1 MLSDAELDLL
11 SGYAH
16 EKWGLVINEKKRVI
30 VENRIAALRRSD
42 PSVDDVSSLIKG
54 LRNDSRPKL
63 ELALFDVLSTNHTH
77 FFREADHL
85 DLLKKE
91 VLEPA
96 KAARKKGLRIW
107 SAGCSR
113 GCEPYSLSIVMRE
126 VFGDPA
132 KDDHRILATDLST
145 GALRA
150 AREGLYSGIELEGL
164 DKKQIERHFTHA
176 PVKGRDSYRIDPSLA
191 GIVSFGRLNL
201 LERWPMKGPFD
212 AILCRNVMIYFDA
225 ATRESLARR
234 FLGLIRPG
242 GYLMIG
248 TSETLADFD
257 VPAEALSS
265 SVYRKPGGAR

>member
-1 MLSDAELDLL
+1 M
-11 SGYAH
+11 
-16 EKWGLVINEKKRVI
+16 I

-42 PSVDDVSSLIKG
+42 PSVDDVASLIKG
-54 LRNDSRPKL
+54 LRSDSRPEL

-77 FFREADHL
+77 FFRESDHL
-85 DLLKKE
+85 DVLKKE
-91 VLEPA
+91 VLDPA
-96 KAARKKGLRIW
+96 TAARKKGLRIW
-107 SAGCSR
+107 SAG
-113 GCEPYSLSIVMRE
+113 
-126 VFGDPA
+126 
-132 KDDHRILATDLST
+132 
-145 GALRA
+145 
-150 AREGLYSGIELEGL
+150 
-164 DKKQIERHFTHA
+164 RHFTHA
-176 PVKGRDSYRIDPSLA
+176 PATGRDSYRIDPSLA

-242 GYLMIG
+242 GFLMIG

-257 VPAEALSS
+257 VPAETLSS